1 MRVGHHGQDGNGSD
15 SEDEDGRRRR
25 RRRKDEGEEEGG
37 DREKVSDMIIINF
50 SFKQQELVNMSHLT
64 FACSTTMTVQSSN
77 TVERE
82 KRRRKTTFTVETC
95 KYKIITQD
103 LTHPCPRFLP
113 CTLHWVKLKE
123 GRFLVLW

>member
-50 SFKQQELVNMSHLT
+50 SFKNL
-64 FACSTTMTVQSSN
+64 
-77 TVERE
+77 
-82 KRRRKTTFTVETC
+82 
-95 KYKIITQD
+95 
-103 LTHPCPRFLP
+103 
-113 CTLHWVKLKE
+113 
-123 GRFLVLW
+123 

>member
-25 RRRKDEGEEEGG
+25 RRRKDEGEEEGS

-95 KYKIITQD
+95 KYTKLLHKIR
-103 LTHPCPRFLP
+103 H
-113 CTLHWVKLKE
+113 TLVPGSSPAHCI
-123 GRFLVLW
+123 G